1 MQEERTVREGG
12 KWRERGALKSENTKE
27 TMVAEARKNKKIL
40 MNGLESVNGG
50 ELKPSETKKRLLE
63 RDRKQ
68 YRTSTREERMS
79 VNVARKK

>member
-1 MQEERTVREGG
+1 MREGG
-12 KWRERGALKSENTKE
+12 KWREGCIEKSENTKE

-79 VNVARKK
+79 VNVARKSR